1 MAFSMTMLLG
11 MGLVGLVA
19 ILAVVLIVSR
29 R

>member
-1 MAFSMTMLLG
+1 MAFWMTMLLG

>member
-1 MAFSMTMLLG
+1 MSFSMTMLLG

>member
-11 MGLVGLVA
+11 RGLVGLVA